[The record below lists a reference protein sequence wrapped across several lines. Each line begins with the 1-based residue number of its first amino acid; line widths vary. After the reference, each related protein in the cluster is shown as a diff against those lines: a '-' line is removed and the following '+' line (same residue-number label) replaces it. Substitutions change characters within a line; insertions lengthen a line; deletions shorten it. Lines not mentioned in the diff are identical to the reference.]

1 MNPNQLYWTIRG
13 NEDCSNIQMN
23 KMTNC
28 NNANNINS
36 EEHGHHE
43 IPEMT
48 NHAQQKHLQQ
58 CDAVAHDYQGNT

>member
-1 MNPNQLYWTIRG
+1 M
-13 NEDCSNIQMN
+13 E
-23 KMTNC
+23 TNNTMQQHGKQGILTTRYC

-36 EEHGHHE
+36 EEHGQHE